1 MVRTSIFKANSAKL
15 MSVVTSVTVSLGAAS
30 IVLSVGILMVCWAV
44 WSLGSAVGAV
54 ACAVLGA

>member
-30 IVLSVGILMVCWAV
+30 IVLSVGILMVCRAV
-44 WSLGSAVGAV
+44 WSLGCAVGAV